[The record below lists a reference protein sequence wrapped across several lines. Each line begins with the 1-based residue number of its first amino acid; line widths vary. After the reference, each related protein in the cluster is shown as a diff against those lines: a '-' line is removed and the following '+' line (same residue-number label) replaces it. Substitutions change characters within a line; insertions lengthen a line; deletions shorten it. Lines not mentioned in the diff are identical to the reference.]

1 MGTTF
6 SRSFYDDFSS
16 LRHQMSYKQKQRKMR
31 TKIFLLSVLFFLLF
45 SFNGYALL
53 DRKGDTPSSKCPP
66 YFKVYVED
74 EILYLNPLRTSVSVQ
89 IINEWNEIVHE
100 EFIPVDQPQ
109 LYMIPVDH
117 LPCGSYTVLIVGEQM
132 NYMFELYF

>member
-1 MGTTF
+1 MLYLEHFF
-6 SRSFYDDFSS
+6 S
-16 LRHQMSYKQKQRKMR
+16 
-31 TKIFLLSVLFFLLF
+31 VV
-45 SFNGYALL
+45 YAEKLNK
-53 DRKGDTPSSKCPP
+53 DEDKKSPP

-74 EILYLNPLRTSVSVQ
+74 GILYLNPLRTSVSVQ

-117 LPCGSYTVLIVGEQM
+117 LPCGSYTVLIVGEQE
-132 NYMFELYF
+132 NYQFDFYF